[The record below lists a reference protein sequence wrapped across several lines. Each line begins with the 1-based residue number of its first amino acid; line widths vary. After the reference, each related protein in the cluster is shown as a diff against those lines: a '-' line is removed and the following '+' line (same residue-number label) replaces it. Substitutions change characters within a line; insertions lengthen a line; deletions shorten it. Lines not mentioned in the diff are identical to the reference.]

1 MAFPSFE
8 GCKMKKGNKNH
19 FRSREYV
26 YLLKIFQEEQF
37 QILFV
42 PTIMLGVL
50 SVCVYH
56 LSPTFP

>member
-1 MAFPSFE
+1 
-8 GCKMKKGNKNH
+8 MKKRNKNH
-19 FRSREYV
+19 LRSREYV